1 MELELFNTYIIIIN
15 IIGFIFSGI
24 NILLY
29 KHYHKKLDFL
39 LTIITCLGGTLGI
52 LTFILL
58 FDRKLKK
65 ENMMLR
71 VFSIC
76 MFIIQLLLLIL
87 LKEIKEVKISF
98 SIWELFVKYKILLG
112 YFIIIN
118 IITFITF
125 GLDKLKAI
133 SKKYRYKIITL
144 LGLCFLGGGVGG
156 LLGMYVFRH
165 KTKVNYFTKGI
176 PLIILMQ
183 LVIMIFLANV
193 IIN

>member
-1 MELELFNTYIIIIN
+1 
-15 IIGFIFSGI
+15 
-24 NILLY
+24 
-29 KHYHKKLDFL
+29 
-39 LTIITCLGGTLGI
+39 
-52 LTFILL
+52 
-58 FDRKLKK
+58 
-65 ENMMLR
+65 MLR
-71 VFSIC
+71 VFTIC
-76 MFIIQLLLLIL
+76 MFIIQLVLLIL

-133 SKKYRYKIITL
+133 SNHQRYKIITL

-183 LVIMIFLANV
+183 LVIMILLANV

>member
-1 MELELFNTYIIIIN
+1 MELELFNIYIIIIN

-29 KHYHKKLDFL
+29 KHYHKKLDSL

-52 LTFILL
+52 LIFILL
-58 FDRKLKK
+58 FDRKFKK

-98 SIWELFVKYKILLG
+98 SVWNIIIKYKILLW
-112 YFIIIN
+112 YLLIIN
-118 IITFITF
+118 IITFIVF

-183 LVIMIFLANV
+183 LVILIFLANV
-193 IIN
+193 IN